1 MPFASDEDSNPMAD
15 VRTAPVRPLSPHLT
29 VFRFILTMAVSI
41 LHRITGGAL
50 YFGAALVAIWL
61 IAVASGP
68 EWYALVDGIYSSWF
82 GRLVLIGFVWS
93 LLFHAFGGLRHF
105 TWDLGYGFEKK
116 TATAMAFWSTVASF
130 VLTAVLVVIAYFV
143 A

>member
-1 MPFASDEDSNPMAD
+1 MAD
-15 VRTAPVRPLSPHLT
+15 VRIAPARPLSPHLT

-41 LHRITGGAL
+41 IHRVTGGAL
-50 YFGAALVAIWL
+50 YFGAAFVALWLV
-61 IAVASGP
+61 AVASGP
-68 EWYALVDGIYSSWF
+68 EWYARIDAVYSSWF

-93 LLFHAFGGLRHF
+93 LFFHALGGLRHF

-116 TATAMAFWSTVASF
+116 TADMMALVSTIASF
-130 VLTAVLVVIAYFV
+130 VLTGLVIVLAFLF